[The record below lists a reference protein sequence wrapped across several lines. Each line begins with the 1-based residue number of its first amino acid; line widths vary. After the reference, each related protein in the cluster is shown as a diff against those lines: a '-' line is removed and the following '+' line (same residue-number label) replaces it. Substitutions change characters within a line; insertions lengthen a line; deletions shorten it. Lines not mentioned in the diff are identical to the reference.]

1 MAMTPRL
8 SQSAPGAPPREAL
21 DDTIED
27 SFPASDPPSSIP
39 NPSYASSAT
48 VDRMPPVEGRL
59 ARAIE
64 EQTARLP
71 ADTFLWAAVGTMGVS
86 AALQLTGK
94 RHASLF
100 VGQWA
105 PAFLLLGIY
114 SKLVKE
120 FGFDDRF

>member
-1 MAMTPRL
+1 MP
-8 SQSAPGAPPREAL
+8 
-21 DDTIED
+21 
-27 SFPASDPPSSIP
+27 
-39 NPSYASSAT
+39 
-48 VDRMPPVEGRL
+48 PPVEGRL

-71 ADTFLWAAVGTMGVS
+71 ADTFLWAAVATMGVS

-120 FGFDDRF
+120 FGFDDRI